1 MKNRVIFGGEF
12 RKGRNK
18 MEIFLIVR
26 DDRFLWVIVLL
37 PNICESGSKYF
48 SQCWTNSYLQLNH
61 LLRCGNSGFLL
72 RFLICQQ
79 QLITDNL
86 EKSNEHR
93 FQSFAL
99 ETAAAFIILCVLS
112 SRVTN
117 GRIVFFVET
126 KNAPTQWLSEF
137 YKDEKRHFQNR
148 FLSRILG
155 MCQKC
160 ITFGLISWH

>member
-1 MKNRVIFGGEF
+1 MSYSAINKYMRVEVNISANVGPIAIYSWIICFAV
-12 RKGRNK
+12 
-18 MEIFLIVR
+18 EIV
-26 DDRFLWVIVLL
+26 V
-37 PNICESGSKYF
+37 
-48 SQCWTNSYLQLNH
+48 
-61 LLRCGNSGFLL
+61 FLL

-99 ETAAAFIILCVLS
+99 ETAAGFIILCVLS

-117 GRIVFFVET
+117 GRIIFFVET